1 MSVPSL
7 LPSLDCIRSDCPNP
21 PSLSLSL
28 SLRFPRTPKEG
39 KLEVTFL
46 VPSDA
51 WAIDAKF
58 VAEDGTTDDHHGFGY
73 HLPVSGSVAPEPPQH
88 VVHVAVEMAPIAKV
102 GGLADVVTS
111 IGRAVQDMG
120 HTVEVV
126 LPKYDTIDYG
136 EVLGF
141 RECESFEWGG
151 TTNRVFTGIVED
163 LQVWFLQPGNGFF
176 DINMIYGAD
185 WVRMA
190 PMTNSSSPTHPH

>member
-1 MSVPSL
+1 M
-7 LPSLDCIRSDCPNP
+7 
-21 PSLSLSL
+21 
-28 SLRFPRTPKEG
+28 
-39 KLEVTFL
+39 TFL

-58 VAEDGTTDDHHGFGY
+58 VAEDGTMDDHHGFGY

-88 VVHVAVEMAPIAKV
+88 VIHVAVEMAPIAKV

-190 PMTNSSSPTHPH
+190 PMTNSSSPTHPIRHKD

>member
-7 LPSLDCIRSDCPNP
+7 LPSLDCIGSDCPNP

-58 VAEDGTTDDHHGFGY
+58 VAEDGTMDDHHGFGY

-88 VVHVAVEMAPIAKV
+88 VIHVAVEMA
-102 GGLADVVTS
+102 
-111 IGRAVQDMG
+111 Q
-120 HTVEVV
+120 
-126 LPKYDTIDYG
+126 
-136 EVLGF
+136 F
-141 RECESFEWGG
+141 
-151 TTNRVFTGIVED
+151 
-163 LQVWFLQPGNGFF
+163 
-176 DINMIYGAD
+176 
-185 WVRMA
+185 
-190 PMTNSSSPTHPH
+190 